1 MKLHLLRHAK
11 TKVLSISGKDIDR
24 ELAEKG
30 LRQAIE
36 MKAFLS
42 KSEWKKTL
50 LLCSDATRTKQTLEN
65 VTLPGQFKTIEYT
78 NELYLAEADQLKTL
92 IADQGNYDLFIIGHN
107 DGLSALAEELCSNSI
122 CLKTCEYI
130 EIECPGNDW
139 SDIFIQ
145 KSRITAQF
153 HPKVD

>member
-1 MKLHLLRHAK
+1 LKIHLLRHAK
-11 TKVLSISGKDIDR
+11 TEVLSPTGKDFDR

-42 KSEWKKTL
+42 KTDWKKTL
-50 LLCSDATRTKQTLEN
+50 LLCSDASRTKQTLEN
-65 VTLPGQFKTIEYT
+65 VALEGQFKAIEYS
-78 NELYLAEADQLKTL
+78 NELYLAEAMHLKTL
-92 IADQGNYDLFIIGHN
+92 IADQENYDLFIIGHN
-107 DGLSALAEELCSNSI
+107 NGLSELAEELCSNSI

-130 EIECPGNDW
+130 QIECDENDW

-145 KSRITAQF
+145 KGRVTAQF

>member
-1 MKLHLLRHAK
+1 VKLHLLRHAK

-42 KSEWKKTL
+42 KTDWKKTL

-65 VTLPGQFKTIEYT
+65 VALEGQFNAIKYSI
-78 NELYLAEADQLKTL
+78 ELYLAEAMHLKTL
-92 IADQGNYDLFIIGHN
+92 IADQENYDLFIIGHN
-107 DGLSALAEELCSNSI
+107 NGLSELAQELCGNYI

-130 EIECPGNDW
+130 EIECAGNDW

-145 KSRITAQF
+145 KGRVTAQF

>member
-11 TKVLSISGKDIDR
+11 TKVLSINGKDIDR

-36 MKAFLS
+36 MKAFLT
-42 KSEWKKTL
+42 KSDWKKTL
-50 LLCSDATRTKQTLEN
+50 LLCSDATRTKQTLDN
-65 VTLPGQFKTIEYT
+65 ITLQRQFKTIEYT
-78 NELYLAEADQLKTL
+78 NELYLAEAHQLKSL
-92 IADQGNYDLFIIGHN
+92 IAVQGNYDLFIIGHN

-145 KSRITAQF
+145 KGRITAQF

>member
-1 MKLHLLRHAK
+1 MKIHLLRHAK
-11 TKVLSISGKDIDR
+11 TEVLSPTGKDFDR

-42 KSEWKKTL
+42 KTDWKKTL
-50 LLCSDATRTKQTLEN
+50 LLCSDASRTKQTLEN
-65 VTLPGQFKTIEYT
+65 VALEWQFKAIEYS
-78 NELYLAEADQLKTL
+78 NELYLAEAMHLKTL
-92 IADQGNYDLFIIGHN
+92 IADQENYDLFIIGHN
-107 DGLSALAEELCSNSI
+107 NGLSELAEELCSNSI

-130 EIECPGNDW
+130 QIECDENDW

-145 KSRITAQF
+145 KGRVTAQF

>member
-1 MKLHLLRHAK
+1 MKIHLLRHAK
-11 TKVLSISGKDIDR
+11 TEVLSPTGKDFDR

-42 KSEWKKTL
+42 KTDWKKTL
-50 LLCSDATRTKQTLEN
+50 LLCSDASRTKQTLEN
-65 VTLPGQFKTIEYT
+65 VALEGQFKAIEYS
-78 NELYLAEADQLKTL
+78 NELYLAEAMHLKTL
-92 IADQGNYDLFIIGHN
+92 IADQENYDLFIIGHN
-107 DGLSALAEELCSNSI
+107 NGLSELAEELCSNSI

-130 EIECPGNDW
+130 QIECDENDW

-145 KSRITAQF
+145 KGRVTAQF

>member
-1 MKLHLLRHAK
+1 VKLHLLRHVK
-11 TKVLSISGKDIDR
+11 TKALSLSGKDIDR

-42 KSEWKKTL
+42 KTDWKKTL
-50 LLCSDATRTKQTLEN
+50 LLCSDASRTKQTLEN
-65 VTLPGQFKTIEYT
+65 VSLEGQFKAIEYS
-78 NELYLAEADQLKTL
+78 NELYLAEAMHLKTL
-92 IADQGNYDLFIIGHN
+92 IADQENYDLFIIGHN
-107 DGLSALAEELCSNSI
+107 NGLSELAEELCSNSI

-130 EIECPGNDW
+130 EIECAGNDW
-139 SDIFIQ
+139 LDIFIE
-145 KSRITAQF
+145 KGRVTAQF

>member
-1 MKLHLLRHAK
+1 MKIHLLRHAK
-11 TKVLSISGKDIDR
+11 TEVLSPTGKDFDR

-42 KSEWKKTL
+42 KTDWKKTL
-50 LLCSDATRTKQTLEN
+50 LLCSDASRTKQTLEN
-65 VTLPGQFKTIEYT
+65 VALEGQFKAIEYS
-78 NELYLAEADQLKTL
+78 NELYLAEAMHLKTL
-92 IADQGNYDLFIIGHN
+92 IADQENYDLFIIGHN
-107 DGLSALAEELCSNSI
+107 NGLSELAEELCSNSI

-130 EIECPGNDW
+130 EIECAGNDW
-139 SDIFIQ
+139 LDIFIE
-145 KSRITAQF
+145 KGRVTAQF

>member
-1 MKLHLLRHAK
+1 VKLHLLRHAK

-42 KSEWKKTL
+42 KTDWKNTL

-65 VTLPGQFKTIEYT
+65 VTLPGQFKGMEYT
-78 NELYLAEADQLKTL
+78 NELYLAEADQLKSL
-92 IADQGNYDLFIIGHN
+92 IAVQGNCDLFIIGHN

-145 KSRITAQF
+145 KGRITAQF

>member
-11 TKVLSISGKDIDR
+11 TQVLSFSGKDIDR

-36 MKAFLS
+36 MKTFLS
-42 KSEWKKTL
+42 KTEWKNTL

-65 VTLPGQFKTIEYT
+65 VTVARQFKAVEYT
-78 NELYLAEADQLKTL
+78 NELYLAEPYELKTV
-92 IADQGNYDLFIIGHN
+92 IAGQENHDLFIIGHN
-107 DGLSALAEELCSNSI
+107 DGLSALAEEVCGNSI

-130 EIECPGNDW
+130 ELECPGNDW
-139 SDIFIQ
+139 ADIFIQ
-145 KSRITAQF
+145 KGRIIAQF